1 MLEKY
6 QNRNSS
12 VEFLRIFFMSMIVMT
27 HAFGHGSGLNYN
39 YIYSLANNWQTAHHL
54 GLFSIGKVGVTGFM
68 FISGY
73 YGIKLK
79 WTKLFRLVAMLAF
92 YLVLLLVLANQSI
105 IASWRELVHPWD
117 NWWFISSYLVIVL
130 LSPFI
135 NIGIE
140 LLDKKTFKNV
150 VIALVFYV
158 YIGQALCLSNSHDT
172 VYLLTVF
179 LVARYV
185 KKYFTPPIVNRKA
198 VYGITCELV
207 AIISVL
213 MLFGCP
219 IIFEKIG
226 FGKINAFFISNNNLL
241 ILLFAASLVVI
252 VEGKKWKNK
261 MINYFASSTLAV
273 YIITDNFFVRKSL
286 DVWLLNEIMTH
297 WFGYI
302 YILLI
307 VVGCIVVDK
316 LREFLFYLLNVLII
330 NTLLIN

>member
-185 KKYFTPPIVNRKA
+185 KKYFTPPH
-198 VYGITCELV
+198 CQ
-207 AIISVL
+207 SQ
-213 MLFGCP
+213 
-219 IIFEKIG
+219 
-226 FGKINAFFISNNNLL
+226 S
-241 ILLFAASLVVI
+241 
-252 VEGKKWKNK
+252 
-261 MINYFASSTLAV
+261 
-273 YIITDNFFVRKSL
+273 
-286 DVWLLNEIMTH
+286 
-297 WFGYI
+297 
-302 YILLI
+302 
-307 VVGCIVVDK
+307 CIWH
-316 LREFLFYLLNVLII
+316 YM
-330 NTLLIN
+330 